1 MAKMFSRIV
10 QNWVNCGNLVLD
22 EGAGQEV
29 LNRVEHALGLSLPS
43 HMKEVYRIH
52 NGQQNPY
59 RACKYD
65 FDYIIQNSGIDT
77 SKLCFAKR
85 EKFGN
90 VFVSIP
96 MLLDL
101 ETGMECTFWLRE
113 YFNRRSRNSRF
124 RKKVGRNMEAECGY
138 AHAREVINSS
148 IAFAG
153 ISFYSTRQLL
163 LLNCNTC
170 KVCLWEHP
178 SCLIHIPTKCKYE
191 WLDPWLEGYSGF
203 DANGNPCQLP
213 LSWYFR
219 QDGDRMIPLH
229 EKRSVKGRKSVK
241 IYSFATREI
250 NDQTQS
256 PLGVYGTCRWPT
268 QCAIA
273 SKISKPVVCHVFT
286 SFEPF
291 DYLPCAN
298 SELVRLCS
306 SVLFR
311 NLKSNNSFAENMG
324 QAYLQE
330 MIMEEKKLKKESS
343 HAKRYFALKGQLRK
357 FILMKQSLEK
367 RKNYRRSLSQ
377 QLSRYEK

>member
-241 IYSFATREI
+241 IYSVSTVHLL
-250 NDQTQS
+250 D
-256 PLGVYGTCRWPT
+256 
-268 QCAIA
+268 
-273 SKISKPVVCHVFT
+273 
-286 SFEPF
+286 
-291 DYLPCAN
+291 
-298 SELVRLCS
+298 
-306 SVLFR
+306 
-311 NLKSNNSFAENMG
+311 
-324 QAYLQE
+324 
-330 MIMEEKKLKKESS
+330 
-343 HAKRYFALKGQLRK
+343 
-357 FILMKQSLEK
+357 
-367 RKNYRRSLSQ
+367 
-377 QLSRYEK
+377 